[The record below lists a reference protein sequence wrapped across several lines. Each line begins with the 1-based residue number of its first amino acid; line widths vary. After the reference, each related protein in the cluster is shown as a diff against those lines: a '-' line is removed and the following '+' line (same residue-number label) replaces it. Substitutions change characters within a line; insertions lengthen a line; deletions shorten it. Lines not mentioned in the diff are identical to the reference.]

1 MGLKKLATGT
11 VTTGA
16 GSVAY
21 TVPTGM
27 ECNVVDIMISNHSAN
42 QAGINIYFVPVGGTV
57 GVSNAFLPHF
67 HIASHEIYHWVGN
80 QKLNT
85 GDFIH
90 VISDQ
95 SDVAMHITGD
105 ETR

>member
-1 MGLKKLATGT
+1 MGLKKLATGA

-16 GSVAY
+16 GAVMY

-27 ECNVVDIMISNHSAN
+27 ECVVTDIHIANHN
-42 QAGINIYFVPVGGTV
+42 GGQAGIDLYFGPSGGTK
-57 GVSNAFLPHF
+57 GNSNTFIPHI
-67 HIASHEIYHWVGN
+67 HIASHEIYHWTGE
-80 QKLNT
+80 QKLDV

-90 VISDQ
+90 VTSDAT
-95 SDVAMHITGD
+95 DVAIHITGD